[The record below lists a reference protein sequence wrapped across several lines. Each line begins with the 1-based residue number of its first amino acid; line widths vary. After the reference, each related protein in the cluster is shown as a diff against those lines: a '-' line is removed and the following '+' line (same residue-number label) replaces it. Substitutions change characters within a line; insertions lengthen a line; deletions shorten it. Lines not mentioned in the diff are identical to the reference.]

1 MTKPLNTRETLLQK
15 IKNSHD
21 DQSWEE
27 FTDYYQGYIYAVV
40 LSMNIN
46 YHDTQDLV
54 QAVLLKAWK
63 SLPEFEY
70 DPGKGRFR
78 GWLTTVTKNTV
89 KRFISKSS
97 RQLENAEDSKKEE
110 LEDYLSQVSLPDIE
124 EIAQREWETYI
135 SKMAWDNIENDLAE
149 NVRLSFERLM
159 QGEPVR
165 AIAQDLDFPENTII
179 VYKNRVQKRLFK
191 EILRLEAELS

>member
-1 MTKPLNTRETLLQK
+1 MAEPLNTRFTLLQK
-15 IKNSHD
+15 IKNCQD

-27 FTDYYQGYIYAVV
+27 FVNYYQGYIYAVV
-40 LSMNIN
+40 LNMNIN

-63 SLPEFEY
+63 NLPSFEY

-89 KRFISKSS
+89 KRFLQKKA
-97 RQLENAEDSKKEE
+97 RQLDSCEAEKKAELQQYLEE
-110 LEDYLSQVSLPDIE
+110 VSIPDIE
-124 EIAQREWETYI
+124 DIAQKEWEAYI
-135 SKMAWDNIENDLAE
+135 SKMAWENISSDLAE
-149 NVRLSFERLM
+149 TVQLVFERLM
-159 QGEPVR
+159 NGEKPKD
-165 AIAQDLDFPENTII
+165 IAEDLGFAENTVH
-179 VYKNRVQKRLFK
+179 VYKKRVQKRMCK

>member
-1 MTKPLNTRETLLQK
+1 MTEPLNTRETLLQK
-15 IKNSHD
+15 IKNSQD

-54 QAVLLKAWK
+54 QSVLLKAWK
-63 SLPEFEY
+63 NLPDFEY

-89 KRFISKSS
+89 KRFLHKKS
-97 RQLENAEDSKKEE
+97 RQLENSDDSKKEE
-110 LEDYLSQVSLPDIE
+110 LEQYISGVSLPDIE
-124 EIAQREWETYI
+124 SIAQKEWEVYL
-135 SKMAWDNIENDLAE
+135 SKMAWENIKDDLAE
-149 NVRLSFERLM
+149 NVRDTFLDFMS
-159 QGEPVR
+159 GTAVR
-165 AIAQDLDFPENTII
+165 DIAKKFGFPENTIH

>member
-1 MTKPLNTRETLLQK
+1 MSEPLNTRETLLQK
-15 IKNSHD
+15 IKNSRD
-21 DQSWEE
+21 DQSWED
-27 FTDYYQGYIYAVV
+27 FTDYYQGYIYAVI

-63 SLPEFEY
+63 SLPDFEY

-78 GWLTTVTKNTV
+78 SWLTTVTKNTV
-89 KRFISKSS
+89 KRFMHKKS
-97 RQLENAEDSKKEE
+97 RQLENADDSKKQD
-110 LEDYLSQVSLPDIE
+110 LEQYLGQVSLPDIE
-124 EIAQREWETYI
+124 EIAQREWEAYI
-135 SKMAWDNIENDLAE
+135 SKLAWDCIKNDLAE

-159 QGEPVR
+159 KGEPVR
-165 AIAQDLDFPENTII
+165 SIANDLNFPENTIH

>member
-1 MTKPLNTRETLLQK
+1 MAEPLNTRLTLLQK
-15 IKNSHD
+15 IKNSQD

-27 FTDYYQGYIYAVV
+27 FVDYYQGYIYAVV
-40 LSMNIN
+40 LNMNIN

-63 SLPEFEY
+63 NLPTFEY

-89 KRFISKSS
+89 KRFLQKKA
-97 RQLENAEDSKKEE
+97 RQLENCENEKKEE
-110 LEDYLSQVSLPDIE
+110 LQEYLSEVALPDIDD
-124 EIAQREWETYI
+124 IAQREWEAYI
-135 SKMAWDNIENDLAE
+135 SKMAWENISIDLAE
-149 NVRLSFERLM
+149 TVRDVFERLM
-159 QGEPVR
+159 NGEKPKN
-165 AIAQDLDFPENTII
+165 IAEEFGFAENTVH
-179 VYKNRVQKRLFK
+179 VYKKRVQKRMFK